1 MRGTDGSPAERT
13 SLPNPPLPSRMA
25 ATPDDLEIARRAR
38 AGDGAALDALSERL
52 ACVPRFVHHLMR
64 ERGLRWP
71 SADVD
76 DVVQDVVMAL
86 WRRLVEFRGDASLET
101 WAYRFCDLHLRN
113 HARRRRNKVRVTS
126 LPEVAAVLA
135 RTEETAADRLDAA
148 TVLDLLDR
156 LEPQEAA
163 VLRLRYLGDLTL
175 AATALQLGVPEGTV
189 KTRFYRSLVKLRAL
203 LETPKD
209 RR

>member
-1 MRGTDGSPAERT
+1 
-13 SLPNPPLPSRMA
+13 
-25 ATPDDLEIARRAR
+25 
-38 AGDGAALDALSERL
+38 
-52 ACVPRFVHHLMR
+52 
-64 ERGLRWP
+64 
-71 SADVD
+71 
-76 DVVQDVVMAL
+76 
-86 WRRLVEFRGDASLET
+86 
-101 WAYRFCDLHLRN
+101 
-113 HARRRRNKVRVTS
+113 VRVTS